1 MNWETTGLYLL
12 PCFSNILGKT
22 MYNCLYKYLTDK
34 SILYKKQFGLQEG
47 HSTEHGIVQVVDQI
61 RNSFDSK
68 QCTLGV
74 FVDLSKAFD
83 TANHKILIPN
93 LQNYGRGKNLL
104 WFIGY
109 FTNRTQFIKYNN
121 FLNTSFQ
128 KIVWGVST

>member
-12 PCFSNILGKT
+12 QCFSNILGKT

-47 HSTEHGIVQVVDQI
+47 HSTEHGIIQVVDQS

-68 QCTLGV
+68 QCTLGD
-74 FVDLSKAFD
+74 FVDLCKAFD

-93 LQNYGRGKNLL
+93 LQNYGRGKSLIN
-104 WFIGY
+104 
-109 FTNRTQFIKYNN
+109 KS
-121 FLNTSFQ
+121 NTIH
-128 KIVWGVST
+128 KI